1 MRRFLG
7 EQLMR
12 FVARSQLHDFVAD
25 AQRAYLQLSKVLIG
39 GCVGG
44 GALGET
50 EKQEREDLHSS
61 LLPKP

>member
-7 EQLMR
+7 QQLMR
-12 FVARSQLHDFVAD
+12 FVARAQLHDFVAD
-25 AQRAYLQLSKVLIG
+25 PQRAYLKLSEVLVG
-39 GCVGG
+39 GSVAG
-44 GALGET
+44 GALAEN